1 MEVLLVSL
9 GPNKILHC
17 LDVNVELEIDIE
29 WILLFIGAFYIVFTL
44 LTTH

>member
-9 GPNKILHC
+9 RPNIISHC

-29 WILLFIGAFYIVFTL
+29 WILLFIGAF
-44 LTTH
+44 